1 MKHIL
6 ALSLGIAALP
16 LAAFALTPEEVRACR
31 ADPAGQGCT
40 EQAARI
46 AACQADLGAEGCGAV
61 LLAHDLA
68 VNWGPDAQRGAGDL
82 AQAERPAEP
91 ETEASAEPAAGAPAE
106 AGRDTAAQAE
116 PAEPET
122 EATAQGEAE
131 PEAQAAAEPADAC
144 PVIASTGWRVATG
157 MAAGG
162 KDRVLA
168 VTGTVTLPTPGWRL
182 ELAQGAADRSARP
195 VQHFQLLASPPAG
208 IVAQVLTDYPV
219 AAETPALGAYGGVVI
234 QCEGRVLA
242 EITGIR

>member
-1 MKHIL
+1 MKHVL
-6 ALSLGIAALP
+6 ALGLGIAALP
-16 LAAFALTPEEVRACR
+16 LAAFALTPEEVLACR
-31 ADPAGQGCT
+31 ADPAGQGCA

-46 AACQADLGAEGCGAV
+46 AACQADLTGDGCGAV

-68 VNWGPDAQRGAGDL
+68 VNWRPEAQRGAEDL

-91 ETEASAEPAAGAPAE
+91 ETEASAEPAAE

-116 PAEPET
+116 PAAPET

-144 PVIASTGWRVATG
+144 PVLASTGWRAATG

-168 VTGTVTLPTPGWRL
+168 VSGTVTLPTPGWRL
-182 ELAQGAADRSARP
+182 ELAQGMADRSARP

-219 AAETPALGAYGGVVI
+219 EAETPALGAYGGVVI